1 MKVLLLT
8 LSVFIIPSISI
19 AQPTVE
25 QLVQAGEF
33 NKARQLLPELVKN
46 KPDDAST
53 LYFQGLLEKK
63 GEKALE
69 FFETLYTKYPKSDYA
84 DDALMQIGEYR
95 YARGLYVSAERT
107 LLKIPRQYPDSEH
120 VRRAITLL
128 MQSMIVTGKAD
139 TARMYL
145 DVFQKRWDDLEFELP
160 DVETV
165 KAPKSKKP
173 GKSKE
178 EFTIQI
184 GAFGSKDNAKRQRGV
199 FKQRGYK
206 VALGKK
212 KVAGKTLHLVWVGAY
227 RTHDDALAEARVLK
241 AKFGVN
247 YGIIDKSKTN

>member
-1 MKVLLLT
+1 MKILLLI

-19 AQPTVE
+19 AQLTVE
-25 QLVQAGEF
+25 QLVKAGEF
-33 NKARQLLPELVKN
+33 SKARQLLPELVKDN
-46 KPDDAST
+46 PDDAST

-69 FFETLYTKYPKSDYA
+69 FFETLYAKYPKSDYA

-165 KAPKSKKP
+165 KPPESKKP
-173 GKSKE
+173 GKSKD

-184 GAFGSKDNAKRQRGV
+184 GAFGSKDNAKRQREV
-199 FKQRGYK
+199 FKQRGYR

-241 AKFGVN
+241 ARFGVN